1 MMIRGMSTTLRLR
14 TLVLAVLVLGLAAPV
29 WANTVEVFPA
39 SPIPATTTDWFN
51 YLTFPQFDP
60 SLGTLTEV
68 DLTLSG
74 SLTTDLNIVNSA
86 ESASSGNA
94 KTELQ
99 IILQDPEAELAPYS
113 PSPEI
118 DALSPGYVYSLGA
131 GDSIDS
137 GNAGE
142 ADRLRTD
149 DYTAPSRSQ
158 RIHGGWRHRL
168 ACLHLHANR
177 RVQHRWKHL
186 GQPDDQ
192 GVLDRDRDVLLTRPF
207 PIPEPSTFALLAVG
221 ALGLVGYGWRRRAV

>member
-51 YLTFPQFDP
+51 YLTFQQFDP

-68 DLTLSG
+68 QLTLSG

-99 IILQDPEAELAPYS
+99 IFLQDPEADLAPYS
-113 PSPEI
+113 PFPQI

-137 GNAGE
+137 GTLGKPIASTN
-142 ADRLRTD
+142 
-149 DYTAPSRSQ
+149 DYTAPSVLSDFTGGGTIALSASTFTQTDVSNTGGNTSASQ
-158 RIHGGWRHRL
+158 MTE
-168 ACLHLHANR
+168 AS
-177 RVQHRWKHL
+177 
-186 GQPDDQ
+186 
-192 GVLDRDRDVLLTRPF
+192 LTGNVTYTYTPF